1 MPRRKHGTALHLQF
15 HARVSNMIA
24 RSQLARAVLWLVTAV
39 LAIVLAYAA
48 FRGYLGAEL
57 LIGFA
62 NGVLC

>member
-1 MPRRKHGTALHLQF
+1 LQF